1 MIENTEGIPKTRAVL
16 KSTFP
21 CLAFPIAPKALTT
34 PTTKRES
41 VVAEI
46 ASILKRYTKTGTPNM
61 LPPPPI
67 IPKIKPIRSA
77 KKYPKNSILYFLQKS
92 VFKK

>member
-46 ASILKRYTKTGTPNM
+46 VY
-61 LPPPPI
+61 
-67 IPKIKPIRSA
+67 
-77 KKYPKNSILYFLQKS
+77 
-92 VFKK
+92 FKKIYKNRNS

>member
-46 ASILKRYTKTGTPNM
+46 AS
-61 LPPPPI
+61 
-67 IPKIKPIRSA
+67 
-77 KKYPKNSILYFLQKS
+77 F
-92 VFKK
+92 